1 LIKEDRVVV
10 MKLNPVN
17 DYMRPI
23 LEEAFAPLVAAGFLG
38 FVDGGAG
45 AGAELVAHEKVDAVH
60 ITGSSHSLS
69 AVVAN
74 PVVRTKVITGELG
87 CVTPI
92 LVVPGAWSRSMVTF
106 QAGQI
111 AGILAINGGFN
122 CNTPKVLVTARSWPQ
137 RKLFLAEL
145 RKAFA
150 EMPPR
155 KAWYPGSEERYSRF
169 IRQYSGEV
177 PPRRADEL
185 PLTLLENVPADA
197 GELALSE
204 EAFCPIL
211 AECPI
216 DADSEASF
224 LERSVEVA
232 NDNIEG
238 TLSCTILAAPATP
251 RAALE
256 TAIDRLDYGTVAVN
270 TWAGIGFA
278 FGPTPWGAFPGH
290 TIDEPGSGIGV
301 VHNTFLFDHPIKTV
315 IRSKFRPSRK
325 PFWTPGYKHLRSLAE
340 NLVDYEYNPTLGKAL
355 RLLPAAYLS

>member
-1 LIKEDRVVV
+1 
-10 MKLNPVN
+10 
-17 DYMRPI
+17 
-23 LEEAFAPLVAAGFLG
+23 
-38 FVDGGAG
+38 
-45 AGAELVAHEKVDAVH
+45 
-60 ITGSSHSLS
+60 
-69 AVVAN
+69 
-74 PVVRTKVITGELG
+74 
-87 CVTPI
+87 
-92 LVVPGAWSRSMVTF
+92 
-106 QAGQI
+106 
-111 AGILAINGGFN
+111 
-122 CNTPKVLVTARSWPQ
+122 
-137 RKLFLAEL
+137 LFLAEL